1 MKIKI
6 EGSGITTFNSKEDF
20 FEQALRVSEQR
31 LTVLASNIANA
42 DTPNYKARDIDF
54 RQALALAMNSGGSS
68 TNLQAKMH
76 PPQADNPLATALLY
90 RVPYQSSVDGNT
102 VEVDAEVAAFTT
114 QAIKH
119 QLLLQ
124 KVQDEYKE
132 LESVFK
138 NVAG

>member
-1 MKIKI
+1 MKIKF
-6 EGSGITTFNSKEDF
+6 EGSGITTPNSKDDF

-54 RQALALAMNSGGSS
+54 RQALALAMNSGGSNAS
-68 TNLQAKMH
+68 LPTKTH
-76 PPQADNPLATALLY
+76 PPQADNPLASALLY
-90 RVPYQSSVDGNT
+90 RVPSQLSVDGNT
-102 VEVDAEVAAFTT
+102 VEVDAEVAAFTN

-138 NVAG
+138 NVTG